1 MMELLLAGDGWTWAI
16 VAGATAAVLL
26 CAVAI
31 RMIFAP
37 ETAQAKQAALRM
49 SALAGPDERSQIAAL
64 VKTKSGG
71 NGARQWPG
79 IGDPAM
85 LFHRAG
91 IKMAPQLF
99 FALVGLAAL
108 IIFVFASVTIGPFF
122 AVPLAFGLG
131 VLPPIA
137 VLQARNRKFVDAFVM
152 QLPDAL
158 DLMMRG
164 LRVGHPV
171 SVTIANVGRTMADP
185 IGAEFRELADQIS
198 HGEYLT
204 DAFNNLADKI
214 DQEDVNYLA
223 VSISI
228 QHGTGGNLA
237 DMLGTLAKVVRDRIM
252 MRRRIKA
259 ISSEG
264 RMSALVLSALPVLIY
279 LATTITAPTYYSSVS
294 GDPLFT
300 PMVVAIVVLV
310 VANYVALRKLVNF
323 SL

>member
-1 MMELLLAGDGWTWAI
+1 MTEIASG
-16 VAGATAAVLL
+16 AVLFWVI
-26 CAVAI
+26 AVASALLI
-31 RMIFAP
+31 SI
-37 ETAQAKQAALRM
+37 AALRM
-49 SALAGPDERSQIAAL
+49 IFGPEAGQAKRAAARMTALSGSDERGKIAAL

-71 NGARQWPG
+71 NAAPNWLG
-79 IGDPAM
+79 IGDLEM
-85 LFHRAG
+85 LFRRAE
-91 IKMAPQLF
+91 ITMAPMVF
-99 FALVGLAAL
+99 IALLGLGA
-108 IIFVFASVTIGPFF
+108 IVVFAIGAAFF
-122 AVPLAFGLG
+122 GPLLAFPLAFGLG

-137 VLQARNRKFVDAFVM
+137 VLQSRNRKFIDKFVL

-185 IGAEFRELADQIS
+185 IGAEFRALAEQIS

-204 DAFNNLADKI
+204 DAFNTMADKI
-214 DQEDVNYLA
+214 GQEDVDYLA

-237 DMLGTLAKVVRDRIM
+237 DMLGTLSKVVRDRIM

-279 LATTITAPTYYSSVS
+279 LATTVTAPTYYSSVS
-294 GDPLFT
+294 DDPLFL
-300 PMVVAIVVLV
+300 PMTSAIVVLV
-310 VANYVALRKLVNF
+310 IANYFALRKLVNF
-323 SL
+323 NL